1 MNPLPR
7 SLAEYPERGHIIPLT
22 KRPCYA
28 KDPEWII
35 LFLVG
40 YHSMEMIAIN
50 VRDLT
55 KTYRLYDKP
64 SHRLREIFLR
74 RPFHSE
80 FVALDSISFRVN
92 QGETLGVIG
101 ENGAGKSTLLKILS
115 GTLSPS
121 GGTVAIHGKVSSLL
135 ELGSGFHPEFTG
147 LENIYFYGSLLGID
161 KALMNQRKDEIIE
174 FSELGD
180 FIHYPV
186 KTYSSGM
193 FVRLAF
199 SVATSVDPD
208 ILIIDEV
215 LSVGDLHFQK
225 KSTDRILSFKDK
237 AKTIVF
243 CSHEMYHV
251 ARICDRVFWLKNG
264 RVQMEGKPFEV
275 IQEYETY
282 QLGKDAEAADKVT
295 EMHAG
300 ASGDVSR
307 QPAETPLVFIKS
319 LSISPSQ
326 IVTTGTDLHIRIH
339 TVAGNDAI
347 PYRVAVKIRT
357 VDGLDIIGIGT
368 NKTDPFYGNKI
379 ITLLFPKIQL
389 KSGTFIIEAFAFD
402 EEGVYW
408 YDRKEAM
415 PIKVPR
421 ESLEIGIIEMP
432 HEWIIGR

>member
-1 MNPLPR
+1 
-7 SLAEYPERGHIIPLT
+7 
-22 KRPCYA
+22 
-28 KDPEWII
+28 
-35 LFLVG
+35 
-40 YHSMEMIAIN
+40 MEMIAID
-50 VRDLT
+50 VRDLS

-64 SHRLREIFLR
+64 SNRLKEMFLR

-80 FVALDSISFRVN
+80 FVALDGISFRVN
-92 QGETLGVIG
+92 HGETLGIIG

-115 GTLSPS
+115 KTLSP
-121 GGTVAIHGKVSSLL
+121 THGVFEVHGRISSLL

-147 LENIYFYGSLLGID
+147 LENIYFCGSLLGMD
-161 KALMNQRKDEIIE
+161 KTAMNRKKDEIIE

-264 RVQMEGKPFEV
+264 RIQMEGKPFEV

-282 QLGKDAEAADKVT
+282 QLAKDGGASEKDAGAD
-295 EMHAG
+295 AG
-300 ASGDVSR
+300 AAGGVSHE
-307 QPAETPLVFIKS
+307 PAETPLVFIKS
-319 LSISPSQ
+319 LSTNPSQ
-326 IVTTGTDLHIRIH
+326 IVTTGNDLRIRIH

-357 VDGLDIIGIGT
+357 VDGMDIIGIGT
-368 NKTDPFYGNKI
+368 NKMDAFYGNKTV
-379 ITLLFPKIQL
+379 TLLFPKIQL

-421 ESLEIGIIEMP
+421 ESLEIGIINMP
-432 HEWIIGR
+432 HEWIID